1 MTCGYYI
8 AFCRPRV
15 HCITLCIALCL
26 SVKAQEVVSD
36 TTNQQQYLATVEALL
51 QMDAERKQQ
60 QEQLALIEA
69 QMAAQQRMMESMRY
83 VRLGKKIELGP
94 ISRIVMRNSIDG
106 FRPRFGMRTTAAL
119 HPQFFFDGYY
129 SRGFKSEVNYF
140 SARATYSLNKKHY
153 QPDEYPQ
160 RSISVMAMRDIGMPF
175 EIFNR
180 TYDDGFLT
188 SWRWTSV
195 GEFMRLNRQ
204 QLDFDYDFNRTL
216 KASAQVSMQKVLTI
230 GSWDEAMCTTMHL
243 ADVALQM
250 DVRPTRHS
258 VISLY
263 HRIGIK
269 EFLRGDYN
277 YNITELSYSDKIKA
291 GMGHVDLDARAGMQ
305 WNRVPFL
312 LLCLPAS
319 NMSYITAPSTFM
331 LVNNFEFAN
340 DRYLSLMANWDCG
353 GVLLSHIPFLRMLGC
368 HEMIG
373 FRTLWGSVTK
383 KNDYGISQMDGNKPY
398 CECSVG
404 ICNILGLMSVEYV
417 YRLNYHDLPTAQ
429 KHGVR
434 IGLPI

>member
-1 MTCGYYI
+1 MKHLWHLVLCL
-8 AFCRPRV
+8 
-15 HCITLCIALCL
+15 TLC
-26 SVKAQEVVSD
+26 VTVNAQNVMSD
-36 TTNQQQYLATVEALL
+36 TTSLQQFIDEVDSLLHIDALY
-51 QMDAERKQQ
+51 RQQ
-60 QEQLALIEA
+60 REKEA
-69 QMAAQQRMMESMRY
+69 QLEMLNAAQKRMVESMRY

-106 FRPRFGMRTTAAL
+106 FRPRFGMRTTADL
-119 HPQFFFDGYY
+119 HPRLFLEGYY
-129 SRGFKSEVNYF
+129 SRGFKSRENYF
-140 SARATYSLNKKHY
+140 SARATYSLNKKRY

-160 RSISVMAMRDIGMPF
+160 RCISAMAMHDIGMPF

-216 KASAQVSMQKVLTI
+216 KVSAQISMQKVSTI
-230 GSWDEAMCTTMHL
+230 GSWDEAMRTTMHL

-263 HRIGIK
+263 HRTGIK
-269 EFLRGDYN
+269 GFLRGDYN
-277 YNITELSYSDKIKA
+277 YNTTELSYTDNIKTGA
-291 GMGHVDLDARAGMQ
+291 GHLDLDARAGMQ
-305 WNRVPFL
+305 WNRVPFW

-331 LVNNFEFAN
+331 LINNYEFAN

-353 GVLLSHIPFLRMLGC
+353 GILLSHIPFLRMLGC

-383 KNDYGISQMDGNKPY
+383 KNDYGISQMDGSKPY
-398 CECSVG
+398 CECSIG
-404 ICNILGLMSVEYV
+404 ICNILGLVSVEYV
-417 YRLNYHDLPTAQ
+417 RRLNYLDLPTAH

>member
-1 MTCGYYI
+1 MK
-8 AFCRPRV
+8 RLW
-15 HCITLCIALCL
+15 HLALCL
-26 SVKAQEVVSD
+26 TLCVTVNAQNTVPD
-36 TTNQQQYLATVEALL
+36 TTSLQQFIDEVDSLLRIDALY
-51 QMDAERKQQ
+51 RQQ
-60 QEQLALIEA
+60 REKEA
-69 QMAAQQRMMESMRY
+69 QLEMLNAAQKRMVESMRY

-106 FRPRFGMRTTAAL
+106 FRPRFGMRTTADL
-119 HPQFFFDGYY
+119 HPRLFLEGYY
-129 SRGFKSEVNYF
+129 SRGFKSREDYF
-140 SARATYSLNKKHY
+140 SARTTYSFNKKRY

-160 RSISVMAMRDIGMPF
+160 RSISVMAMCDIGMPF

-180 TYDDGFLT
+180 TYDDSFLT

-216 KASAQVSMQKVLTI
+216 KASAQISMQKVSTI
-230 GSWDEAMCTTMHL
+230 GSWDEAMRTTMHL

-263 HRIGIK
+263 HRTGIK
-269 EFLRGDYN
+269 GFLRGEYN
-277 YNITELSYSDKIKA
+277 YNTTELSYTDNIKTGA
-291 GMGHVDLDARAGMQ
+291 GHLDLDARAGMQ
-305 WNRVPFL
+305 WNRVPFW

-331 LVNNFEFAN
+331 LINNYEFAN

-353 GVLLSHIPFLRMLGC
+353 GILLSRIPFLRMLGC

-373 FRTLWGSVTK
+373 FRTLWGAVTK
-383 KNDYGISQMDGNKPY
+383 KNDYGISQMDSSKPY
-398 CECSVG
+398 CECSIG
-404 ICNILGLMSVEYV
+404 ICNILGLVSVEYV
-417 YRLNYHDLPTAQ
+417 CRLNYLDLPTAH